1 MAVVERVSHDVAVMY
16 LGGIVEIGP
25 RQKRFETPQHPYTK
39 ALMKAVPIADPA
51 KKQLDRDLQ
60 FKAIPSP
67 IHALDYIPEPSVYTE
82 ITRDHFVLQTH
93 CGY

>member
-1 MAVVERVSHDVAVMY
+1 
-16 LGGIVEIGP
+16 
-25 RQKRFETPQHPYTK
+25 
-39 ALMKAVPIADPA
+39 MKAVPIADPA

-67 IHALDYIPEPSVYTE
+67 IHTLDYIPEPSVYTE